1 MPGRA
6 EDGWRPSPL
15 FAGLRFDGRLRRG
28 RVTWSG
34 VGSRRRLGTPG
45 LQARRG
51 APARVAGPPPRPG
64 VSGTSSAPPPAPS
77 LHPRS
82 GLSGTPCRAG
92 SRANSEARSDGGSGD
107 RRGLCPAPPP
117 PGGRAVAGFGS
128 RLRGRGLRPAQASA
142 RRRNRE
148 GEGAGCQ
155 RRRPE
160 GGAFSLSGFLLRNT
174 WFLQVRETQASGR
187 GAALPEGAAAPSRP
201 RPPPDPG
208 TPTPPCFKPQAL

>member
-6 EDGWRPSPL
+6 EDGRRPSPL
-15 FAGLRFDGRLRRG
+15 LAGLRFDGKLGTWKGHVVRRG
-28 RVTWSG
+28 Q
-34 VGSRRRLGTPG
+34 P
-45 LQARRG
+45 
-51 APARVAGPPPRPG
+51 APAGDTRSAGRAGPPPRPG

-82 GLSGTPCRAG
+82 GLSGTPCGAG

-107 RRGLCPAPPP
+107 GRGLCPAPPP

-128 RLRGRGLRPAQASA
+128 RLRRRGLRPAQASA

-174 WFLQVRETQASGR
+174 WFLQVRETQASER
-187 GAALPEGAAAPSRP
+187 GAALPDGAAAPSRP
-201 RPPPDPG
+201 HPPDPG